1 MYVASY
7 YHSFIKLSL
16 SNVLSHT
23 VAIAMYLICITLKHF
38 SPVPPV
44 ITLHPSSVVT
54 NGKGNATLSCDA
66 TSIVDIT
73 FHWEKF
79 NNDDDTWQPLPSS
92 TSLAGMN
99 TMTISSID
107 IQQSDEGSYRCTAS
121 NSAGTS
127 ISDVAVITV
136 YGELWADH
144 LL

>member
-1 MYVASY
+1 
-7 YHSFIKLSL
+7 
-16 SNVLSHT
+16 
-23 VAIAMYLICITLKHF
+23 MYLICIILKHF

-79 NNDDDTWQPLPSS
+79 NNDDGTWQPLPSS

-99 TMTISSID
+99 TMTISSYFD

-127 ISDVAVITV
+127 ISDVAIITV
-136 YGELWADH
+136 YGEL
-144 LL
+144 

>member
-1 MYVASY
+1 
-7 YHSFIKLSL
+7 
-16 SNVLSHT
+16 
-23 VAIAMYLICITLKHF
+23 MYLICIILKHF

-54 NGKGNATLSCDA
+54 NRKGNATLSCDA

-79 NNDDDTWQPLPSS
+79 NNDNDTWGPLPSS

-99 TMTISSID
+99 TMTISSIN

-127 ISDVAVITV
+127 ISDVATITVLV
-136 YGELWADH
+136 YGEL
-144 LL
+144 

>member
-1 MYVASY
+1 
-7 YHSFIKLSL
+7 
-16 SNVLSHT
+16 
-23 VAIAMYLICITLKHF
+23 MYLICITLKHF

-54 NGKGNATLSCDA
+54 NEKGNATLSCDA

-79 NNDDDTWQPLPSS
+79 NNDDETWQPLPSS

-127 ISDVAVITV
+127 MSDVATITI